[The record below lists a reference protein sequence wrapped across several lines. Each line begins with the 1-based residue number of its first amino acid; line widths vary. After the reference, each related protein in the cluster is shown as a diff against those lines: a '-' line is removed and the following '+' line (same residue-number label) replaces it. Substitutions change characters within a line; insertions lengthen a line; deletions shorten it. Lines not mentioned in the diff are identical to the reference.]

1 MRERGV
7 IICEESYKQIAFEER
22 VGKPVKISEIYYIW
36 QINDG
41 GRSKGQKRVSDA
53 MCV

>member
-1 MRERGV
+1 MRGRG
-7 IICEESYKQIAFEER
+7 IIIREESYEQIAFEES
-22 VGKPVKISEIYYIW
+22 VGKPVKRSEIYYIR

-41 GRSKGQKRVSDA
+41 GRPKGQKRVSDA